1 MMGNMTSSV
10 QDLMASDDALDKAFK
25 LPDHIVDEYPQLGPI
40 HDEIVLRL
48 KDEARG
54 MPMNTVQT
62 LLLERIAY
70 TYVFLKYRELKGE
83 IAGKD
88 QKDFNSFWLSMTQ
101 EFNRL
106 LGVNEAE
113 RRDKMMDDVV
123 EVFNEAVAL
132 IQDKQVRQSVQ
143 QSMSTGLSKKGL

>member
-70 TYVFLKYRELKGE
+70 NYVFLKYRELKGD
-83 IAGKD
+83 IGGKD